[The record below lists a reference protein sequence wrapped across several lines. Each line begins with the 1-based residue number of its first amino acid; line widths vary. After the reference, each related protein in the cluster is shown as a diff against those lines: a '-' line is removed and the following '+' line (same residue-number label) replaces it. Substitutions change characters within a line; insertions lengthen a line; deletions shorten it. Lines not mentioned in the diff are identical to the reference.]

1 MSDAPNP
8 PLPDPGPGDGTH
20 EGDEWDLAGNATSYS
35 DGEPSDPEP
44 AATSDTRDDGS
55 LSPGSTATGSPT
67 ERD

>member
-20 EGDEWDLAGNATSYS
+20 ENDEWDLAANAT
-35 DGEPSDPEP
+35 GEPGSEQSDPDSAGTAE
-44 AATSDTRDDGS
+44 TGSDGS
-55 LSPGSTATGSPT
+55 LSPGSTATGAPT